1 MNPTNPQLNSDWLAA
16 LTRMVQTMGSDNF
29 ADELLAF
36 LNLVTPVDSC
46 VVFTHAPEEGT
57 GHLFT
62 HGQMDK
68 DLALS
73 LARDYVERFHTD
85 DPNFPA
91 LSTPASDERLA
102 PLTLDADY
110 DPAYR
115 NYFFDRV
122 GLVDKAAAI
131 GRLEVGS
138 VYCNFYRMS
147 GSGRYS
153 TEDRHRLDRVLP
165 IVTSLIGRHYDFVRA
180 RNPGGIDRST
190 RSLVHNVIS
199 KKTKTFEVLTE
210 REQQVCSRIL
220 LGYTSVGI
228 GLDLDI
234 APSSVATY
242 RRRAYEKLGI
252 SSQNE
257 LFALCLAAA
266 ERF

>member
-1 MNPTNPQLNSDWLAA
+1 MSPAEPQLDDDWLAA
-16 LTRMVQTMGSDNF
+16 LTRIVQAMGSDNF

-36 LNLVTPVDSC
+36 LNMVTPVDSC
-46 VVFTHAPEEGT
+46 VVFTHAPEAGT

-62 HGQMDK
+62 HGRMDE
-68 DLALS
+68 DLAES
-73 LARDYVERFHTD
+73 LARDYVERFHTE

-91 LSTPASDERLA
+91 LSTPATGEHLSPLA
-102 PLTLDADY
+102 LDADY

-153 TEDRHRLDRVLP
+153 PGERLRLDQVLP
-165 IVTSLIGRHYDFVRA
+165 IVTSLIGRHYEFVRA
-180 RNPGGIDRST
+180 RHPEDEKHST

-199 KKTKTFEVLTE
+199 TKTETFEVLTE
-210 REQQVCSRIL
+210 RERQVCSRIL

-257 LFALCLAAA
+257 LFALCLAAT
-266 ERF
+266 ERL